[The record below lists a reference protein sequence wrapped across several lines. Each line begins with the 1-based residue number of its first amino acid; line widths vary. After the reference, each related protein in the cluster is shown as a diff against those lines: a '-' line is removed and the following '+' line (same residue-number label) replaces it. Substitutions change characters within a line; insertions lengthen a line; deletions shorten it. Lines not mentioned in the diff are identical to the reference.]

1 MRLDIQAVSRA
12 LSSTV
17 MIFQDPEAHGRG
29 VAGECATGLDKLWAA
44 EGLL

>member
-1 MRLDIQAVSRA
+1 
-12 LSSTV
+12 
-17 MIFQDPEAHGRG
+17 MIFQDPGTHGRG